1 MKNSPANVYQYDS
14 LANTCGRLS
23 QQLTTRPETGSILY
37 TSFSLGRSSQGK
49 PTKGE
54 SLTVK
59 YKPEHEFSNS
69 LDCESFSIEIQ
80 NIKVWIGTVRYR
92 NQRLAKVLQ
101 LPPSL
106 T

>member
-1 MKNSPANVYQYDS
+1 MKNSPANIYQYDR
-14 LANTCGRLS
+14 LANKCDRLS
-23 QQLTTRPETGSILY
+23 KQLTTRPQPAYCILY

-49 PTKGE
+49 PNGRKFN
-54 SLTVK
+54 SK
-59 YKPEHEFSNS
+59 ISNS

>member
-1 MKNSPANVYQYDS
+1 MRPPEQATHDQTTAGVFSTHPFLWEDPHRAN
-14 LANTCGRLS
+14 LM
-23 QQLTTRPETGSILY
+23 
-37 TSFSLGRSSQGK
+37 
-49 PTKGE
+49 GE